1 MDANAR
7 VERALSAALTYAEAG
22 GPPPGL
28 ADAVRYAVFPGGA
41 RVRPRLCLA
50 VARACGA
57 RDFAVAEAAAAAV
70 ELLHCASLVHDDLP
84 CFDDADARRGKP
96 SVHRLYGE
104 RLAVLAGDALIVLAF
119 QHLARG
125 AACAAERLPALILT
139 LGRAVGL
146 PSGIVAGQAWE
157 CEPDIDT
164 KEYQRCKTGALFAG
178 AAELGATA
186 AGSEPGPW
194 RRMGELLGACYQVAD
209 DICDAAG
216 DSAVAGKPVGRDLAL
231 GRPSMVG
238 DHGLDG
244 AILQFRQLVEFC
256 AEAVPPCPGRAG
268 LQDLLRL
275 EAGRLIPE
283 KLRSVAA

>member
-1 MDANAR
+1 MDANTR
-7 VERALSAALTYAEAG
+7 VERALSSALAFAESG
-22 GPPPGL
+22 SPPPGL
-28 ADAVRYAVFPGGA
+28 ADAMRYSVFPGGA

-50 VARACGA
+50 VARACGEK
-57 RDFAVAEAAAAAV
+57 DLTVAEAAAAAV

-96 SVHRLYGE
+96 SVHRMYGE
-104 RLAVLAGDALIVLAF
+104 RLAVLAGDALIVLGF
-119 QHLARG
+119 QHLARV
-125 AACAAERLPALILT
+125 AAIAPGRLPALIMT
-139 LGRAVGL
+139 LGRAVGA

-157 CEPDIDT
+157 CEPAIDT
-164 KEYQRCKTGALFAG
+164 EEYQRCKTGALFAG

-186 AGSEPGPW
+186 AGSDPGPW

-216 DSAVAGKPVGRDLAL
+216 DSQVAGKPVGRDVEL

-238 DHGLDG
+238 DHGLAG
-244 AILQFRQLVEFC
+244 AVAHFRSLVERC
-256 AEAVPPCPGRAG
+256 AEAVPECPGRAS
-268 LQDLLRL
+268 LQDLLRF